1 MQKNCG
7 LLHKN
12 LLRSPDLQPT
22 NASLTVQS
30 MKKGGLDK
38 ATAQRILKVW
48 EETGAS
54 SPEGLRKLLLGRSLR
69 TVGVVALQ
77 LLLDAGTMQLR
88 FSLNFFIMLVDC
100 NKTFQSA
107 ILEAIVNHS
116 LEC

>member
-1 MQKNCG
+1 
-7 LLHKN
+7 
-12 LLRSPDLQPT
+12 
-22 NASLTVQS
+22 

-77 LLLDAGTMQLR
+77 LLLDAGM
-88 FSLNFFIMLVDC
+88 SHLVHF
-100 NKTFQSA
+100 FQSDVKM
-107 ILEAIVNHS
+107 LQC
-116 LEC
+116 L

>member
-1 MQKNCG
+1 MHSVC
-7 LLHKN
+7 LHA
-12 LLRSPDLQPT
+12 
-22 NASLTVQS
+22 ASLSHLIVFVQS

-77 LLLDAGTMQLR
+77 LLLDAGESR
-88 FSLNFFIMLVDC
+88 S
-100 NKTFQSA
+100 
-107 ILEAIVNHS
+107 
-116 LEC
+116 